1 MENSK
6 LLKVKSLI
14 EGYTTNAII
23 DVVTNKKLGKN
34 LLMVNL
40 SGTHS
45 TILIYDGDKGL
56 SEIGTIRYAIR
67 GDSVFISEFE
77 VEESF
82 QGAGIGRTMF
92 EFALAHAD
100 AMGATYAYGYAK
112 PTNAVKGVSKLGE
125 DNFIAEQQAIMEVY
139 KRLGCSFDNPKNE
152 GTIDKMFEQKWQPT
166 QKYQKLDK
174 NMLPILTKVV
184 EATKNESLS
193 KGK

>member
-56 SEIGTIRYAIR
+56 NEIGTIRYAIR

-112 PTNAVKGVSKLGE
+112 PTNAVKGVSKAGE
-125 DNFIAEQQAIMEVY
+125 DNFFAEQKAIMEVY
-139 KRLGCSFDNPKNE
+139 KKLGCNFNNPKNE
-152 GTIDKMFEQKWQPT
+152 GTIDRMFEQKWQPT

-174 NMLPILTKVV
+174 NMLPILSKVV

>member
-6 LLKVKSLI
+6 LLSIKNSI
-14 EGYTTNAII
+14 ENYTTNAII
-23 DVVTNKKLGKN
+23 DIIPNKKLNKN

-40 SGTHS
+40 SGSHS
-45 TILIYDGDKGL
+45 TILIYDGDSGFRG
-56 SEIGTIRYAIR
+56 IGTIRYSIK
-67 GDSVFISEFE
+67 GKSVFISEFE
-77 VEESF
+77 VTENF

-100 AMGATYAYGYAK
+100 AMGATYVYGYAK
-112 PTNAVKGVSKLGE
+112 PTNAVKGVSKAGE
-125 DNFIAEQQAIMEVY
+125 DNFFAEQKAIMEVY
-139 KRLGCSFDNPKNE
+139 KKLGCNFNNPKNE
-152 GTIDKMFEQKWQPT
+152 DTLDKMFEQEWQPT
-166 QKYQKLDK
+166 QKYKKLDK